1 MGTKKR
7 KTWRAPQMNEKL
19 VTGECENCDST
30 FELNYAEELVS
41 DETPNF
47 CPFCGERIEDIQ
59 EEYIDEDELD
69 ENEEWD

>member
-1 MGTKKR
+1 M
-7 KTWRAPQMNEKL
+7 EKL
-19 VTGECENCDST
+19 VTGECENCESS
-30 FELNYAEELVS
+30 FEIAYTEEIVS
-41 DETPNF
+41 DDIPNF

>member
-30 FELNYAEELVS
+30 FELTYAEELVS

-59 EEYIDEDELD
+59 EEYIEEDELD

>member
-1 MGTKKR
+1 MTDK
-7 KTWRAPQMNEKL
+7 QVL
-19 VTGECENCDST
+19 GECENCDST
-30 FELNYAEELVS
+30 FEIAYTEELVS

-47 CPFCGERIEDIQ
+47 CPFCGERVEDIQ

>member
-30 FELNYAEELVS
+30 FELTYAEELVS

>member
-1 MGTKKR
+1 MT
-7 KTWRAPQMNEKL
+7 EKL

-30 FELNYAEELVS
+30 FELTYAEELVS

-59 EEYIDEDELD
+59 EEYIEEDELD